1 VHRLGQRPPS
11 FGDTTEEYGGPA
23 GRLSEGYVWG
33 DARQGSVECPGLSAG
48 CQAYRGPPGERGR
61 DEMARA
67 GPGRSGSSGEL
78 RQVQGA
84 WAWLSKGGGV
94 ASDHSGLMRRAGQWA
109 SWCASGPY
117 ESRQDCGREDC
128 QRCGL
133 RLALQ

>member
-84 WAWLSKGGGV
+84 WAWLSKGGG
-94 ASDHSGLMRRAGQWA
+94 RGQ
-109 SWCASGPY
+109 
-117 ESRQDCGREDC
+117 
-128 QRCGL
+128 
-133 RLALQ
+133 

>member
-1 VHRLGQRPPS
+1 MCTVWARGHLALATPLKSTEGRPAACLKVS
-11 FGDTTEEYGGPA
+11 
-23 GRLSEGYVWG
+23 LSEGYG

-84 WAWLSKGGGV
+84 WAWLSKGGG
-94 ASDHSGLMRRAGQWA
+94 RGQ
-109 SWCASGPY
+109 
-117 ESRQDCGREDC
+117 
-128 QRCGL
+128 
-133 RLALQ
+133 